1 MIADFGTKLVRFVGA
16 KLKGV
21 RAPGQGAAGGKF
33 ARSLNMPF
41 RPVIYADGQ
50 YAIFDDMAEFK
61 VSKSIL
67 KTYQNYKYLFHR
79 LILIKLA

>member
-1 MIADFGTKLVRFVGA
+1 MIADFGTKLVRFVGS

-50 YAIFDDMAEFK
+50 YAIFDDMKEFK
-61 VSKSIL
+61 V
-67 KTYQNYKYLFHR
+67 
-79 LILIKLA
+79 